1 MPLLQ
6 LAFDRLPLRD
16 ALALLTQVGDYF
28 DIIEAGTPL
37 ILREGMQAVRTFRAA
52 MPHKTIFAD
61 LKLMDA
67 AAWATSN
74 ALDAGADIITVLSS
88 AADATVQVALTTAH
102 TRGKLVVGDMI
113 AERQKRLRAAEL
125 AAFGV
130 DYVGVHTGIDEQ
142 AAGAAVPLADLA
154 AALLYV
160 HTPLVVA
167 GGVGPTTIEPI
178 LRLNPAIIIVGAQIT
193 QAPDPLAAARAVRH
207 ACNQHAG
214 ALDAPAAMPLH
225 YMTMG
230 RSRTLPSLV

>member
-160 HTPLVVA
+160 HTPPA
-167 GGVGPTTIEPI
+167 TTIEPI